1 LNSQLCL
8 AFSLPL
14 WKLLIALRNSAK
26 FDTGDV
32 QSAAA
37 APRGGSY
44 KYFVRGKNSKA
55 GADDF
60 RVEVQRKKKLKPY
73 DQFLK
78 RFQYGNALD
87 AALAVCSPCSALI
100 PVGFFARMLVI
111 ARPPSPANCP
121 PKLFGYCSLTEHLNN
136 ALTDEEGANHR
147 RGD

>member
-1 LNSQLCL
+1 VSGLF
-8 AFSLPL
+8 FSLLSFPF
-14 WKLLIALRNSAK
+14 WKRQIVPRNSAK

-87 AALAVCSPCSALI
+87 AALAVCSSCSAWI
-100 PVGFFARMLVI
+100 AVGFFARRHCECAAPLPCQLSSEAV
-111 ARPPSPANCP
+111 C
-121 PKLFGYCSLTEHLNN
+121 GYC
-136 ALTDEEGANHR
+136 
-147 RGD
+147 